1 MLLLSSLLMDSPLI
15 VKGMTKKKKKN
26 GLGTRIITF
35 LVSESYD
42 ALYKYAPKI
51 GFSIICINTSIDR
64 KEQ

>member
-1 MLLLSSLLMDSPLI
+1 MMLLSSLLMDSPLI
-15 VKGMTKKKKKN
+15 VKGMTEKKN

-51 GFSIICINTSIDR
+51 GFSIICINASLDR